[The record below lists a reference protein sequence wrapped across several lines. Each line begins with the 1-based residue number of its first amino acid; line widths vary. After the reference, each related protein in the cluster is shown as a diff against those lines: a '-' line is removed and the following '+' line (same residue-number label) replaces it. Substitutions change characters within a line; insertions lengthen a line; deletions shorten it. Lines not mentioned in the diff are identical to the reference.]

1 MFLNTVAFWL
11 SIMALVSV
19 LLKSLCITDE
29 TDRDVTLYTSKYSGV
44 LALYMV
50 FVSVSLKSLCI
61 TDETD

>member
-29 TDRDVTLYTSKYSGV
+29 TDRDVTLYTSKHSGV
-44 LALYMV
+44 LALYNGTCFF
-50 FVSVSLKSLCI
+50 FVEVVVHY
-61 TDETD
+61 